1 MKPHISAVTL
11 GVKDL
16 ARAKAF
22 YGKGL
27 GWPINHDYPTWVSF
41 NLDDGNSMLGLYPR
55 EGLASDAGV
64 SPEGSGFSGVVLS
77 YIVRS
82 EDRGA
87 AVLDEAK
94 RAGAKIV
101 KAAEQAQWGGTSGVF
116 ADPDGYLWKVAS
128 GSGPQ
133 PYAE

>member
-11 GVKDL
+11 AVKDL
-16 ARAKAF
+16 ARAKEF

-27 GWPINHDYPTWVSF
+27 GWAINHDYPTWVSF

-55 EGLASDAGV
+55 EGLANDAGV
-64 SPEGSGFSGVVLS
+64 SAEGSGFSGVVLS
-77 YIVRS
+77 YLVRA
-82 EDRGA
+82 EDRVA
-87 AVLDEAK
+87 EVLNEAK
-94 RAGAKIV
+94 RAGATIV
-101 KAAEQAQWGGTSGVF
+101 KPAEQAQWGGMSGVF

>member
-16 ARAKAF
+16 ARAKEF

-27 GWPINHDYPTWVSF
+27 GWAINHDYPTWASF
-41 NLDDGNSMLGLYPR
+41 NLGDGSSMLGLQPR
-55 EGLASDAGV
+55 EQLANDAGT
-64 SPEGSGFSGVVLS
+64 SGDGSGFSGLVLS

-82 EDRGA
+82 EDRVA
-87 AVLDEAK
+87 AVLAEAQ
-94 RAGAKIV
+94 RAGATIV
-101 KAAEQAQWGGTSGVF
+101 KPAEQAQWGGTSGVF

-128 GSGPQ
+128 GSAPQ